1 MTGCPVDSR
10 GLMGC
15 TFTLCSPA
23 SLPPCFPARQRC
35 PPPAPLALACPPLS
49 LLLPQAG
56 EVSEGHPALCSL
68 SFAEM
73 WRVPCSSGPLFSPT
87 STSSPPV
94 TATGG
99 EGAWGLP
106 GLLPPTREMEEE
118 GLSPW
123 HWVWGP
129 DTRGLQEPLC
139 PQEDLV
145 PPPGSVGHPPGD
157 PAARAPPGG
166 WPR

>member
-73 WRVPCSSGPLFSPT
+73 WRVPRSSGTLFSQLRLFPHC
-87 STSSPPV
+87 S
-94 TATGG
+94 
-99 EGAWGLP
+99 WGLLI
-106 GLLPPTREMEEE
+106 GL
-118 GLSPW
+118 
-123 HWVWGP
+123 
-129 DTRGLQEPLC
+129 RGLQRERLSGQLPRLGQSSVPHLGGPCPLSI
-139 PQEDLV
+139 P
-145 PPPGSVGHPPGD
+145 SHPLKKELCKN
-157 PAARAPPGG
+157 ASSLAFHFERVAIFHTNMLFII
-166 WPR
+166 